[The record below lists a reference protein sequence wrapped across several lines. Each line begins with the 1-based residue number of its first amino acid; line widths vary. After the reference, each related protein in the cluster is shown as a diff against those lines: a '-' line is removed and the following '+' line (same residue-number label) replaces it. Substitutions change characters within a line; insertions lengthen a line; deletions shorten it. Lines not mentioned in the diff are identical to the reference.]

1 MKRVLLIS
9 LLSLALFVACREENP
24 LEFKPHQDSERVSIE
39 YLKSLYRNRP
49 TRIAGSQYITGRV
62 VANDR
67 NGNLRN
73 CLYIADSTGGIA
85 ILLYAE
91 NMYRRYWVGR
101 QVSLRCYD
109 MWLGSYGGMIQIGV
123 ESHDG
128 YEVAH
133 IPEDRVGYYLLL
145 DSVDQVEIIPQRLK
159 IGDCAPRH
167 VSTQVRFD
175 DVQFIA
181 EDVGR
186 GWCDT
191 LEGGTLAN
199 PNLQASARHIID
211 RAGDTLDVYTSPTV
225 DFLRVPVPSGS
236 GSIEGLLSYFNGR
249 YQLRI
254 LDYYRTNMEGE
265 RF

>member
-1 MKRVLLIS
+1 MRRALLIS
-9 LLSLALFVACREENP
+9 LLSLALFVACREDNP
-24 LEFKPHQDSERVSIE
+24 LEFNPHQDSERVSIE
-39 YLKSLYRNRP
+39 YLKSLYRSRP
-49 TRIAGSQYITGRV
+49 LRITGCQYITGRV

-73 CLYIADSTGGIA
+73 RLCIADSTGGIT
-85 ILLYAE
+85 ILLDVD
-91 NMYRRYWVGR
+91 NLYRRYWVGR

-109 MWLGSYGGMIQIGV
+109 LWLGSYGGVIQIGAEPK
-123 ESHDG
+123 ES
-128 YEVAH
+128 YEVAY
-133 IPEDRVGYYLLL
+133 IPEANVGYYLLL
-145 DSVDQVEIIPQRLK
+145 DSVDQVQITAQRLT
-159 IGDCAPRH
+159 IGECAQRY
-167 VSTQVRFD
+167 VATQVRFD

-181 EDVGR
+181 EEVGR

-191 LEGGTLAN
+191 LAGGTLEY
-199 PNLQASARHIID
+199 PNIQASARHLID
-211 RAGDTLDVYTSPTV
+211 RSGDTLDVYTSPSV
-225 DFLRVPVPSGS
+225 DFMCVPVPAGS